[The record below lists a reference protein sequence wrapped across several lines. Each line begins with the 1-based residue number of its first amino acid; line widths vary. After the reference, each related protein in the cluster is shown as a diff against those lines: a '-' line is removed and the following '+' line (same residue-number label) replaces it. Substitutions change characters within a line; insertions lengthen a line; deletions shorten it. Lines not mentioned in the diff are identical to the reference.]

1 MTSITFPASGTNLLT
16 ERLIREGCDPQD
28 DSTWPE
34 DVYSIDGE
42 HFVYRWEW
50 KYAKTWAAP
59 CGVMHKG
66 HAHEWGALWAEGT
79 FHCRENNNPLMR
91 CPYPGRKC
99 THRKEG
105 FPLGINCEFHMT
117 DAPYD
122 EALEINKIERDRD
135 EKALQDFEQE
145 KKAHPGYDYPCINAL
160 GGGGTRWRPHEC
172 IKCLNTCCPARGWM
186 ERDLTPVNI
195 FYDME
200 EERVDETGL
209 IRDVRRTVRKGLKVF
224 EKPVPRTEAEMCLRL
239 WRKDPD
245 NALLPA
251 EMSRKLRAYSYV
263 GSRDIDLIYRKRYQH
278 QNIHITI
285 TIRNI
290 YIEKREVRD
299 LEADLAAVRDGA
311 EVMHESDEQRAAKQQ
326 KTDRRRRNE
335 IEKIAKLIANGST
348 TALWG
353 YMDDPKES
361 KAVRERKRQ
370 IREAAK
376 AMAEEITAKRERKEA
391 QAAARGVQIGMFDDG
406 EPGENE

>member
-50 KYAKTWAAP
+50 RFAKVWAAP

-99 THRKEG
+99 PHRKPG

-122 EALEINKIERDRD
+122 ETLEIDNIERERA
-135 EKALQDFEQE
+135 ERALRRFETQRGE
-145 KKAHPGYDYPCINAL
+145 HPGYDYPCMNERD
-160 GGGGTRWRPHEC
+160 GKTRWLPFEC
-172 IKCLNTCCPARGWM
+172 IRCQNRVCPARSWM

-195 FYDME
+195 YYDLE
-200 EERVDETGL
+200 TERRDETGL
-209 IRDVRRTVRKGLKVF
+209 IPNVSRTVRKGMRVF
-224 EKPVPRTEAEMCLRL
+224 EKPIPRTEAEMCLQI
-239 WRKDPD
+239 WRRDPSSPI
-245 NALLPA
+245 LPG
-251 EMSRKLRAYSYV
+251 EMTRKLRAYTYV
-263 GSRDIDLIYRKRYQH
+263 GAQDIDLMYRKRFRH
-278 QNIHITI
+278 ENIHITL

-290 YIEKREVRD
+290 YIARQEQRD
-299 LEADLAAVRDGA
+299 LMADLAAVRDGA
-311 EVMHESDEQRAAKQQ
+311 EVVHDSDEQKAAKQQ
-326 KTDRRRRNE
+326 KTDRRRQNE
-335 IEKIAKLIANGST
+335 IEKIAKLIANGSK

-376 AMAEEITAKRERKEA
+376 AMAAEITAKRERKEA

-406 EPGENE
+406 EPGDRT